1 MLAVDPSD
9 GSAKATEGVAFGVIV
24 IIFDDTARVPCTV
37 AKFPFGKLLGGKEAK
52 PDPFNINPC
61 TAPELLL

>member
-1 MLAVDPSD
+1 LTADPSD
-9 GSAKATEGVAFGVIV
+9 ANPKATEGVVFGVMV

-37 AKFPFGKLLGGKEAK
+37 PKFPFGRLLGGKETK

-61 TAPELLL
+61 TTPELLL